1 MIASQNVII
10 EKLQTFSSSY
20 VRGKNHFE
28 NDGTQKYLVFQQMYR
43 YFKKIGNTDHISS
56 WKSNRLSHEYI
67 KPPTAYDN
75 RLATALSY
83 IGNKTRVQ
91 FNESYLKQ
99 DKITFT
105 HRNTV
110 NIYIV
115 YELRFPYSDS
125 SYPTYKYQSSIW
137 CS

>member
-28 NDGTQKYLVFQQMYR
+28 DDGTQNYLVFQQMYR
-43 YFKKIGNTDHISS
+43 YFKKIGNTDHTSS
-56 WKSNRLSHEYI
+56 WKSNRLSHEYS

-75 RLATALSY
+75 RLATELSY
-83 IGNKTRVQ
+83 IGNKTGVQ

-105 HRNTV
+105 HRNIV

-125 SYPTYKYQSSIW
+125 SYPAYKYQSSIW

>member
-1 MIASQNVII
+1 M
-10 EKLQTFSSSY
+10 QTFSSSY

-28 NDGTQKYLVFQQMYR
+28 DDGTQNYLVFQQMYR
-43 YFKKIGNTDHISS
+43 YFKKIGNTDHTSS
-56 WKSNRLSHEYI
+56 WKSNRLSHEYS

-75 RLATALSY
+75 RLATELSY
-83 IGNKTRVQ
+83 IGNKTGVQ

-105 HRNTV
+105 HRNIV

-125 SYPTYKYQSSIW
+125 SYPAYKYQSSIW